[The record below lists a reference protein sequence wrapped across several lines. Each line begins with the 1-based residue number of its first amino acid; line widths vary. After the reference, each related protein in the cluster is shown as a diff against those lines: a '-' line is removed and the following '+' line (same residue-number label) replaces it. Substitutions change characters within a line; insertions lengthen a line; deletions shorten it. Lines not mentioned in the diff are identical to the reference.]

1 MNSEDKL
8 LASRFQQS
16 IYYRSLLILLGLS
29 LWLAPSLN
37 AAEQTRRGS
46 VAIPDNGLPSLA
58 AIKDCLKG
66 TDSAECL
73 DNLFR
78 AALKNHS
85 TVEALQLIRRFEAE
99 DTELRRD
106 CHPVVH
112 AIGRETFQLK
122 GNIHES
128 FSACDQTCH
137 SGCYHG
143 SVERFLR
150 GDEIYSQ
157 TYKHP
162 SQAELKQKAAAACD
176 PNTPV
181 RFRYQCLHGL
191 GHAILFF
198 SLYQLQSALDICDAL
213 DEEWSRSSCYGGVFM
228 ENVSSAS
235 DERNNFSPTDY
246 HAPCNQLAD
255 KYQQDCYIM
264 QTSRMAEMGL
274 STERMLEECAKA
286 GVYRVA
292 CTLSIGRDLSNEVR
306 VGQPRT
312 VARKCEL
319 VHGSSRRA
327 CMQGVVYALVDNT
340 WDGRYAMPFCAA
352 FASHTD
358 REGCFETSIQ
368 YLRTFFEKP
377 VEDITRDCSRHAAD
391 SPRCAELAVRQ

>member
-1 MNSEDKL
+1 MNREDNL
-8 LASRFQQS
+8 VSHFQKGF
-16 IYYRSLLILLGLS
+16 YYKSFLILLGLS
-29 LWLAPSLN
+29 VLLASSLH
-37 AAEQTRRGS
+37 AAEQTSRASLDRS
-46 VAIPDNGLPSLA
+46 DTGLPSLA
-58 AIKDCLKG
+58 AIKDCLIG
-66 TDSAECL
+66 PDSAECL
-73 DNLFR
+73 DHLFR
-78 AALKNHS
+78 SVLKDHS
-85 TVEALQLIRRFEAE
+85 TGEALQLIRRFEAE
-99 DTELRRD
+99 DPELRRD
-106 CHPVVH
+106 CHPIVH

-198 SLYQLQSALDICDAL
+198 SLYQLQPSLDICDAL
-213 DEEWSRSSCYGGVFM
+213 DEDWSRSSCYGGVFM
-228 ENVSSAS
+228 ENVSNATN
-235 DERNNFSPTDY
+235 EKKNFSPTDY

-255 KYQQDCYIM
+255 KYRQDCYIM

-286 GVYRVA
+286 GAYRVA

-319 VHGSSRRA
+319 VHDSSRLA

-340 WDGRYAMPFCAA
+340 WDGRYAMPFCEA
-352 FASHTD
+352 FANHTD
-358 REGCFETSIQ
+358 RDGCFETSIQ
-368 YLRTFFEKP
+368 YLRNFFEKP
-377 VEDITRDCSRHAAD
+377 VEDIARDCSRHAAN
-391 SPRCAELAVRQ
+391 SPHCVELAVRQ

>member
-1 MNSEDKL
+1 MNRGNNLVNFFQHGIYYKNPLILFGLWVL
-8 LASRFQQS
+8 LASS
-16 IYYRSLLILLGLS
+16 
-29 LWLAPSLN
+29 PP
-37 AAEQTRRGS
+37 AAEPAGRGF
-46 VAIPDNGLPSLA
+46 ADRNDTELPALV
-58 AIKDCLKG
+58 AIKDCLKAP
-66 TDSAECL
+66 DSAECL
-73 DNLFR
+73 DKLFR
-78 AALKNHS
+78 AALKSHS
-85 TVEALQLIRRFEAE
+85 TVEALQLIRRFEIE
-99 DTELRRD
+99 DPELRRD

-122 GNIHES
+122 GNVHDS

-176 PNTPV
+176 PNTPA

-198 SLYQLQSALDICDAL
+198 SFYQLQPALDICDAL

-228 ENVSSAS
+228 ENVSNATN
-235 DERNNFSPTDY
+235 EKKNFSPTDY

-255 KYQQDCYIM
+255 KYRQDCYIM

-274 STERMLEECAKA
+274 STEQMLEECAKA

-306 VGQPRT
+306 IGQSRT

-319 VHGSSRRA
+319 VHDNSRRA

-340 WDGRYAMPFCAA
+340 WDGRYAMPFCAT
-352 FASHTD
+352 FASHSD

-377 VEDITRDCSRHAAD
+377 VEDIARDCLRHAAY

>member
-1 MNSEDKL
+1 MNREDCL
-8 LASRFQQS
+8 VSHFQQG
-16 IYYRSLLILLGLS
+16 IYYWSFLILFGLS
-29 LWLAPSLN
+29 VWLAPCLN
-37 AAEQTRRGS
+37 GAEQTSRGAA
-46 VAIPDNGLPSLA
+46 VMPDTGLPSLV

-66 TDSAECL
+66 SDSAECL
-73 DNLFR
+73 DSLFS

-85 TVEALQLIRRFEAE
+85 TGEALQLIRSFEAE
-99 DTELRRD
+99 DPELRRD

-122 GNIHES
+122 GNIHDS

-198 SLYQLQSALDICDAL
+198 SLYQLQPALDICDAL
-213 DEEWSRSSCYGGVFM
+213 DAEWSRSSCYGGVFM
-228 ENVSSAS
+228 ENVSNAIN
-235 DERNNFSPTDY
+235 EKKNFSPTDY

-255 KYQQDCYIM
+255 KYRQDCYIM

-286 GVYRVA
+286 GAYRVP
-292 CTLSIGRDLSNEVR
+292 CTLSVGRDLSNEVR
-306 VGQPRT
+306 VGQSRT

-319 VHGSSRRA
+319 VRDSSRLA

-340 WDGRYAMPFCAA
+340 WDGRYALPFCAA
-352 FASHTD
+352 FASPTD

-377 VEDITRDCSRHAAD
+377 VEDIARDCSLHAAN

>member
-1 MNSEDKL
+1 MSHFHQGIYYKSLPILFGLSVL
-8 LASRFQQS
+8 LAV
-16 IYYRSLLILLGLS
+16 
-29 LWLAPSLN
+29 SLN
-37 AAEQTRRGS
+37 AAEQTSRS
-46 VAIPDNGLPSLA
+46 SAAITDTALPSLA

-66 TDSAECL
+66 PASAECL

-78 AALKNHS
+78 NTLKDHS
-85 TVEALQLIRRFEAE
+85 TAEALQLIRRFEAE
-99 DTELRRD
+99 DPELRRD

-122 GNIHES
+122 GNIHDS

-143 SVERFLR
+143 AVERFLR

-198 SLYQLQSALDICDAL
+198 SLYQLQSSLDICDAL
-213 DEEWSRSSCYGGVFM
+213 DEDWSRSSCYGGVFM
-228 ENVSSAS
+228 ENVFNAS
-235 DERNNFSPTDY
+235 NEKQNFSPTDY

-255 KYQQDCYIM
+255 KYRQDCYIM

-319 VHGSSRRA
+319 AHDSSRLA

-352 FASHTD
+352 FGSHTD

-377 VEDITRDCSRHAAD
+377 VEDIARDCLRHAAN

>member
-1 MNSEDKL
+1 VSFFQQGRYYKKPLFLFSLWVL
-8 LASRFQQS
+8 LASS
-16 IYYRSLLILLGLS
+16 
-29 LWLAPSLN
+29 PH
-37 AAEQTRRGS
+37 AAEPTSPGF
-46 VAIPDNGLPSLA
+46 ADKNDTGLPSLP
-58 AIKDCLKG
+58 AIKDCLKEP
-66 TDSAECL
+66 TSAECL
-73 DNLFR
+73 DKLFR
-78 AALKNHS
+78 TALKNHS
-85 TVEALQLIRRFEAE
+85 TVEALQLIRRYEAE
-99 DTELRRD
+99 DPELRRD

-122 GNIHES
+122 GNIHDS
-128 FSACDQTCH
+128 FSACDQSCH

-176 PNTPV
+176 PTTPA

-198 SLYQLQSALDICDAL
+198 SLYQLQASLDICDAL
-213 DEEWSRSSCYGGVFM
+213 AEDWSRSSCYGGVFM
-228 ENVSSAS
+228 ENVSNATN
-235 DERNNFSPTDY
+235 EKKNFSPTDY

-255 KYQQDCYIM
+255 KYRQDCYIM

-286 GVYRVA
+286 GDYRVA

-319 VHGSSRRA
+319 VHDSSRRA

-340 WDGRYAMPFCAA
+340 WDGRYAMPFCTT

-377 VEDITRDCSRHAAD
+377 VEDIARDCLRHAAN